1 LRDEV
6 YEQLS
11 LLEKTQKLGEKIIST
26 CEDEKSVKD
35 EVNEKVGNLDRN
47 LIDLT
52 KKVNDRQKELKQA
65 LLERQEFREAFD
77 DMKDWLVSTS
87 EILAMQG
94 PISVKY
100 DVLVDQKAKH
110 RVRFSFLFLLKIQQN
125 FHSLR
130 FNVSMKGLAQNFD
143 IVIC

>member
-1 LRDEV
+1 MRDEV

-11 LLEKTQKLGEKIIST
+11 LLEKAQNLGEKIIAT

-35 EVNEKVGNLDRN
+35 EVNEKVGQMDKQLKE
-47 LIDLT
+47 LT

-87 EILAMQG
+87 EILNMQG

-100 DVLVDQKAKH
+100 DVLVNQKAKH
-110 RVRFSFLFLLKIQQN
+110 RVRYILI
-125 FHSLR
+125 
-130 FNVSMKGLAQNFD
+130 
-143 IVIC
+143 I